1 MNPTS
6 LIIQALGNR
15 LEENY
20 LSLYGSQRPLYPKA
34 LNSAARLILEHIAN
48 SDALYHDLHHTV
60 QVTLVGQEILRG
72 RHMVKRVSP
81 DDWLHFMGPCL
92 LHDIGYVRGVC
103 PGDTDTEFVIDADG
117 HCVTPPRGASDAF
130 LTPYHVDC
138 GILFVKDRAKDVPY
152 CDTERL
158 ARTIELTRFPVPDS
172 ADHQETDT
180 EAGLVRAA
188 DLIGQLGDPH
198 HLRRLT
204 GLYYEFLETG
214 IAGKLGYADPAD
226 LAEDYPAFFW
236 NVARP
241 YLKDALRYLQLTQE
255 GKQWIANLHS
265 HVFAMSTVSFT
276 WARSV
281 EKKLTKNNQSNAAES
296 IQC

>member
-1 MNPTS
+1 MNPTT
-6 LIIQALGNR
+6 LIIEALGDR

-20 LSLYGSQRPLYPKA
+20 LSLYGPQEPLYPKV
-34 LNSAARLILEHIAN
+34 LNSAARIILEHIAN
-48 SDALYHDLHHTV
+48 SDALYHDLHHTM
-60 QVTLVGQEILRG
+60 QVTLVGQEIMRG
-72 RHMVKRVSP
+72 RHMVKRVTP
-81 DDWLHFMGPCL
+81 DDWLHFTAACL

-103 PGDTDTEFVIDADG
+103 PGDTDTEFVIDAEG
-117 HCVTPPRGASDAF
+117 NRVTPPRGASDAF
-130 LTPYHVDC
+130 LTRYHVDR
-138 GILFVKDRAKDVPY
+138 GILFTKDRGRDVPY
-152 CDTERL
+152 IDTERL
-158 ARTIELTRFPVPDS
+158 ATAIELTRFPVPDS

-214 IAGKLGYADPAD
+214 IAEKLGYSNPAD

-236 NVARP
+236 NVVQP
-241 YLKDALRYLQLTQE
+241 YLKHALRYLQLTQE

-265 HVFAMSTVSFT
+265 HIFAM
-276 WARSV
+276 
-281 EKKLTKNNQSNAAES
+281 EHNQFHLGPFSGKTIS
-296 IQC
+296 

>member
-1 MNPTS
+1 MNPTTM
-6 LIIQALGNR
+6 IIEALGNH

-20 LSLYGSQRPLYPKA
+20 LSLYGPQRPLYPKA

-72 RHMVKRVSP
+72 RHMVKRVNP
-81 DDWLHFMGPCL
+81 DDWLHFMGACL

-103 PGDTDTEFVIDADG
+103 PGDTDTEFVIDTDG

-130 LTPYHVDC
+130 LTPYHVDR
-138 GILFVKDRAKDVPY
+138 GILFVKNRAKDVPY
-152 CDTERL
+152 VDTERL
-158 ARTIELTRFPVPDS
+158 AHAIELTRFPVPDS
-172 ADHQETDT
+172 ADHRETDT

-198 HLRRLT
+198 HLRRIT
-204 GLYYEFLETG
+204 GLYYEFRETG
-214 IAGKLGYADPAD
+214 VADKLGYANPAD

-236 NVARP
+236 NVVRP
-241 YLKDALRYLQLTQE
+241 YLKDALRYLRLTQE

-265 HVFAMSTVSFT
+265 HVFAMEHGQFHLGPFCGRKTSK
-276 WARSV
+276 
-281 EKKLTKNNQSNAAES
+281 E
-296 IQC
+296 